1 MVPVKI
7 LILGSQK
14 TGKTGVKL
22 QAHVCACVSVCVCVI
37 ISLKYVAAS
46 HGTLEFVLS
55 GIYLY
60 FFPSISPKIEN
71 KTQQH

>member
-22 QAHVCACVSVCVCVI
+22 QARVCVRVYVCGVCGVCVI
-37 ISLKYVAAS
+37 ISFKYVAS
-46 HGTLEFVLS
+46 HGTLEFVS
-55 GIYLY
+55 FGNYL
-60 FFPSISPKIEN
+60 
-71 KTQQH
+71 

>member
-1 MVPVKI
+1 M
-7 LILGSQK
+7 LNSRHMC
-14 TGKTGVKL
+14 
-22 QAHVCACVSVCVCVI
+22 ARVCLCVCVI

-60 FFPSISPKIEN
+60 FFPSVSPKIEN
-71 KTQQH
+71 KTQ